1 MLIALI
7 GESCTGKSTL
17 AARIKYALGAEVISG
32 KDYLRMARSQSEA
45 TALFKQKLAAAVSGD
60 DIVYVIAEPEHLALL
75 PEGAV
80 RVLVRADL
88 DTIKERF
95 ATRMH
100 GYLPEPVAKM
110 LERKHGMFD
119 DGSYDFRFDGAS
131 DDADGLVEALKAWQ
145 CHDKGFNL

>member
-1 MLIALI
+1 MLVALI

-17 AARIKYALGAEVISG
+17 AARIKDAFGGEVISG

-45 TALFKQKLAAAVSGD
+45 TALFKERLAAAVSGD
-60 DIVYVIAEPEHLALL
+60 TIVYVIAEPEHLALL

-95 ATRMH
+95 AARMH
-100 GYLPEPVAKM
+100 GHLPEPVAKM

-119 DGSYDFRFDGAS
+119 DGSYDYRFDGAS
-131 DDADGLVEALKAWQ
+131 DDADGLVEGLMARQ
-145 CHDKGFNL
+145 RDG

>member
-17 AARIKYALGAEVISG
+17 AANIRDALGAEVITG
-32 KDYLRMARSQSEA
+32 KDYLRMAKTPGEA
-45 TALFKQKLAAAVSGD
+45 TAVFKKKLAAAVAGD
-60 DIVYVIAEPEHLALL
+60 NVIYVIAEPEHLALV

-80 RVLVRADL
+80 RVLVSADL

-95 ATRMH
+95 AARMH
-100 GYLPEPVAKM
+100 GHLPEPVATM

-119 DGSYDFRFDGAS
+119 DGDYDYRFDGTV
-131 DDADGLVEALKAWQ
+131 DDADGLTSALRTSQ
-145 CHDKGFNL
+145 RRE